1 MTAINVPYSQKDE
14 AKRLGARWDSNRA
27 TWYVP
32 DGLDLGLFSKWLG
45 QRPSPT
51 AAPAPSSQRLI
62 EGTLSAFDE
71 ADDHAA
77 SPILSDDESTPLGEG
92 QVAKQA
98 VADKAMSLSDFL
110 AMVQRA
116 VARAIPNSQWI
127 RAEISEFSQRKNAI
141 YMTVVEHNEEGR
153 EVAKVN
159 AKMWGRD
166 AEKIISKFSA
176 ATGAKLQANMKVL
189 VAVTPEFHPQYGMS
203 LQVVDIDPSFTLGDM
218 AAKLNAIRQKLK
230 QDGLF
235 DLNRK
240 QVAPWDFFR
249 VAVIAPEVA
258 AGLGDFRR
266 EADLIESYG
275 LCHFSYFH
283 SVFQGVNAPVEIR
296 KQIQA
301 IGALHAKEPF
311 DVVVIIRGGGAV
323 TDMAWLND
331 HDLAA
336 AVCQLGCP
344 VFTGIGHER
353 DNCILDE
360 VANRRFDTPSKV
372 SAHIS
377 SVILTHGDEMH
388 QMMESLM
395 KSAFNALLV
404 GEKNAKITMQNI
416 SSQALVLTERAEAD
430 AKKVYEGVLQG
441 ASNGLETATR
451 DVESVFR
458 EIMGLG
464 PQATMSRGYTIAVSE
479 SGVLTSAVDAR
490 KAKTIKLKFND
501 GDVSVK
507 AIH

>member
-1 MTAINVPYSQKDE
+1 MTAIKVPYSQKEE
-14 AKRLGARWDSNRA
+14 AKKLGAKWDSLKS

-32 DGLDLGLFSKWLG
+32 DGLDLSLFSRWMESSA
-45 QRPSPT
+45 SPPP
-51 AAPAPSSQRLI
+51 APATTPMADA
-62 EGTLSAFDE
+62 TLSVFDE
-71 ADDHAA
+71 MD
-77 SPILSDDESTPLGEG
+77 PIESKSSATLEPGRQG
-92 QVAKQA
+92 TSS
-98 VADKAMSLSDFL
+98 DKALSLSEFL

-127 RAEISEFSQRKNAI
+127 RAEISEFSHRKNAI

-176 ATGAKLQANMKVL
+176 ATGSKLQANMKVL

-230 QDGLF
+230 QDGIF
-235 DLNRK
+235 DLNRRLE
-240 QVAPWDFFR
+240 APWDFFR

-266 EADLIESYG
+266 EADQIERFG
-275 LCHFSYFH
+275 LCQFHYFH
-283 SVFQGVNAPVEIR
+283 AVFQGVNAPIEIR

-301 IGALHAKEPF
+301 IASLHAKNQF

-331 HDLAA
+331 LDLAA
-336 AVCQLGCP
+336 ALCQLNCP

-360 VANRRFDTPSKV
+360 VAHRRFDTPSKV
-372 SAHIS
+372 SAYIA

-388 QMMESLM
+388 QMMEGIV
-395 KSAFNALLV
+395 KSAHNALLV
-404 GEKNAKITMQNI
+404 GEKNAKLTMQSI
-416 SSQALVLTERAEAD
+416 SAQALVLTERAEAD
-430 AKKVYEGVLQG
+430 AKKSFELVLQG
-441 ASNGLETATR
+441 AGKSLENAAK

-464 PQATMSRGYTIAVSE
+464 PQATMNRGYTIAVCE
-479 SGVLTSAVDAR
+479 SGVLTSAEEAM
-490 KAKTIKLKFND
+490 KAKHIKLKFND
-501 GDVSVK
+501 GDVPVK
-507 AIH
+507 VIQ